1 MLDSDPRY
9 PSLKLDTMKR
19 CPTCNR
25 TFTDQNLSFCIEDG
39 TPLTTVSSPTDETV
53 VSPSDNNAQADTS
66 PSYTPRD
73 WTGPAYQAPASHVP
87 PGGAQKRRIWPWVL
101 GIIAALFIG
110 LAALG
115 IIAAIVLPSILR
127 ANRNT
132 VTPRNENLNINSES
146 RNTNSDANA
155 NSDANSN
162 LGNLNANVSD
172 ANENVSPPST
182 NEEEVLAK
190 LTDLEHEWTAANINA
205 DKTALDRIL
214 ADDYVGTTADGQA
227 LGKAEYIRTI
237 TRDTATR
244 KWDFEDLKVSVKGN
258 RATLS
263 GIVTFETE
271 RGEVR
276 YRFTDKF
283 VWRDGRWQAI
293 GSEISQIT

>member
-1 MLDSDPRY
+1 
-9 PSLKLDTMKR
+9 MKR

-39 TPLTTVSSPTDETV
+39 TPLTTVSPPVDETTAG
-53 VSPSDNNAQADTS
+53 SPSDNYTQADST

-73 WTGPAYQAPASHVP
+73 WTGPAYQAPGSYVP
-87 PGGAQKRRIWPWVL
+87 PDSQKKRRVWPWVL

-115 IIAAIVLPSILR
+115 IIAAVVLPSILR
-127 ANRNT
+127 ANKST
-132 VTPRNENLNINSES
+132 VTRRNGNLNVNSETA
-146 RNTNSDANA
+146 NVNSQAND
-155 NSDANSN
+155 NSEANSN
-162 LGNLNANVSD
+162 LGNVNANVSNS
-172 ANENVSPPST
+172 NENVSPPTTS
-182 NEEEVLAK
+182 EEEVLAT

-227 LGKAEYIRTI
+227 LGKAEYIKTI
-237 TRDTATR
+237 TRDTTTR
-244 KWDFEDLKVSVKGN
+244 KWDFEDLKVSVKGS
-258 RATLS
+258 RATLT
-263 GIVTFETE
+263 GIVRFETD
-271 RGEVR
+271 RGEFR

-283 VWRDGRWQAI
+283 VWRDSRWQAV